1 MNFTHFRT
9 SKFIF
14 DKTMLLNFSKI
25 SFQKVSKKIFVP
37 KIKIRIMEKLTL
49 QCPGLESRRIHEINN
64 VYTVSQE
71 GFRRSKPHRNMTT
84 FVRTL
89 YFSLGAALSSWLSL
103 FKISL
108 ATSKKPK
115 LSNDSI
121 AAVRQIAKQI

>member
-1 MNFTHFRT
+1 M
-9 SKFIF
+9 KY
-14 DKTMLLNFSKI
+14 TMFAQAQ
-25 SFQKVSKKIFVP
+25 FY
-37 KIKIRIMEKLTL
+37 E
-49 QCPGLESRRIHEINN
+49 
-64 VYTVSQE
+64 E
-71 GFRRSKPHRNMTT
+71 GFRRSKPRRNMTT

-89 YFSLGAALSSWLSL
+89 HFSLGAALSSWLSL